1 MTFSAVISIILI
13 FAECVMFGIGN
24 VYMNVALQTMPATL
38 CYATRSI
45 IAFMCYLIFF
55 GKRIVKTMKKEYV
68 IPCSLISSAMTCA
81 MILGSLSLKHA
92 EASTAGFLISI
103 AVIFSPFFSFLLLRK
118 RTSGMVF
125 IPILLT
131 VVGMYFLCG
140 GGSMKFTMGFGEIM
154 GVLCS
159 AVYSMTMV
167 LSEKY
172 LKVIDVSVMSVFQ
185 TGIGAVICFALSFF
199 TSDLPTLLT
208 MPASNWYTILYLGIF
223 CSFAAFYFQNF
234 ALRHISSNLA
244 SILFTTESIFTASF
258 AFFILGDK
266 MTAFEIFGSVLILTG
281 VIGGSIING
290 KSNDL

>member
-1 MTFSAVISIILI
+1 MTF
-13 FAECVMFGIGN
+13 
-24 VYMNVALQTMPATL
+24 
-38 CYATRSI
+38 
-45 IAFMCYLIFF
+45 
-55 GKRIVKTMKKEYV
+55 
-68 IPCSLISSAMTCA
+68 A
-81 MILGSLSLKHA
+81 MIFGSLSLKHA

-103 AVIFSPFFSFLLLRK
+103 AVIFSPFFSFLFLRK
-118 RTSGMVF
+118 KTSKLVI
-125 IPILLT
+125 IPIILT

-154 GVLCS
+154 GVVCS

-172 LKVIDVSVMSVFQ
+172 LKVIDVSIMSVFQ
-185 TGIGAVICFALSFF
+185 TGIGALICFVISYF
-199 TSDLPTLLT
+199 TSDISILFT
-208 MPASNWYTILYLGIF
+208 MSASNWYTILYLGIF

-258 AFFILGDK
+258 AFLILGDK
-266 MTAFEIFGSVLILTG
+266 MTFLEIVGSVLILSG
-281 VIGGSIING
+281 VTGGSLING